1 MKIIEDFEFDKK
13 YSDKSTGE
21 YLQRGTYFMYNFDS
35 YWKDGKLVK
44 MFIRGLDKTNPDR
57 RDEDFIRI
65 RKAIARH
72 KRNLYPELVKPKVKK
87 DIEYIEVIHYGYN
100 GLAVSTLPVNGKVST
115 HGQKFGGM
123 TAIVKNDEVN
133 DLYNE
138 YDSLRSQL
146 KELESKIFRVGNKV
160 EWLKK

>member
-1 MKIIEDFEFDKK
+1 MRIIEDFEFDKK
-13 YSDKSTGE
+13 YNDKSTGG
-21 YLQRGTYFMYNFDS
+21 YLQRGTYFMYTFDS

-44 MFIRGLDKTNPDR
+44 MFIRGHEKTNPDR

-72 KRNLYPELVKPKVKK
+72 KRNLYPELTTAKTAK
-87 DIEYIEVIHYGYN
+87 DIKYIEVIHYGHN
-100 GLAVSTLPVNGKVST
+100 GLDVSLLPINGKVSS
-115 HGQKFGGM
+115 HGQRFGGM
-123 TAIVKNDEVN
+123 TAIVKDDEVN

-138 YDSLRSQL
+138 YDSLRSKL
-146 KELESKIFRVGNKV
+146 KELEGKIFSLGKKV